1 MKFAGALKVTTFSS
15 TWRQENDITVK
26 YLGKDQMFQ
35 IILLSG
41 LIILEK
47 TVLTRKMIRKAKTF
61 FEIWIFEFFDL
72 YKCKVV
78 LSQDKKFFS
87 RIHFETLK
95 MMVFQSSAF
104 CLIKIYHN

>member
-15 TWRQENDITVK
+15 TWRKENDITVK

-47 TVLTRKMIRKAKTF
+47 NCFYTKN
-61 FEIWIFEFFDL
+61 D
-72 YKCKVV
+72 
-78 LSQDKKFFS
+78 
-87 RIHFETLK
+87 
-95 MMVFQSSAF
+95 
-104 CLIKIYHN
+104 